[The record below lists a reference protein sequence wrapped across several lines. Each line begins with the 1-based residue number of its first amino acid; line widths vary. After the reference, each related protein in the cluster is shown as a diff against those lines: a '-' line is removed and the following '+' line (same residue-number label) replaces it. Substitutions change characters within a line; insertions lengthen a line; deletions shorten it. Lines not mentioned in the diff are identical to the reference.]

1 MKSFLSKL
9 NPFKRQ
15 DPIIERKA
23 QQSEVIWPLTEGSF
37 LEYALGYGGRVTA
50 TQAMKFYQTNSTIAT
65 SVDKITTKIEQITPV
80 LRNLNDNT
88 FINKH
93 PVIDLLMN
101 PNPFDTWREFI
112 GKFSRHY
119 LLKHDSYLA
128 LFGNINRPPLELH
141 AVKPQNVN
149 VIQAIDNYPRSY
161 NVTIGA
167 GRGHY
172 LRTEKGRILKYL
184 DGDLKEFY
192 HLMGFSSRSDEIQ
205 GDSPIEAAA
214 LEAKQQIKGK
224 THNLSVL
231 NNGGRLSLIF
241 SFKDEDGIS
250 DDEHQLRKKR
260 ILEDLSGEGNAGSI
274 AVISGQTTEVKE
286 AGIHNKDMDYAK
298 LEQIAGEA
306 IYLRYEIPLPLV
318 STDAST
324 YNNVQNAM
332 FDFYENTVL
341 PNTDTLFS
349 GLSKILLPRYGVDP
363 REMILSYDPESINIL
378 IRQKLKE
385 IQERRTINIETP
397 NELRSLL
404 PNREPLDEGGDVVY
418 HPATMVPMGQDLF
431 TDDNFTP
438 EELERRLALQREDID
453 TDIDVEDIDEEGKKQ
468 IMEGKPFA
476 NEHA

>member
-1 MKSFLSKL
+1 MKNFL
-9 NPFKRQ
+9 KRFFRKEE
-15 DPIIERKA
+15 PIARKA
-23 QQSEVIWPLTEGSF
+23 QQSEVIWPLPEGSF

-50 TQAMKFYQTNSTIAT
+50 AQAMRFYQTNSTIAT
-65 SVDKITTKIEQITPV
+65 AVDKISTKTEQITPV
-80 LRNLNDNT
+80 LKNLSDNS
-88 FINKH
+88 FISKH

-112 GKFSRHY
+112 GKYSRHY
-119 LLKHDSYLA
+119 LLKHDTYLA
-128 LFGNINRPPLELH
+128 LFGNVNRPPLELH

-149 VIQAIDNYPRSY
+149 VIQAIDNFPRSY
-161 NVTIGA
+161 NITIGA

-172 LRTEKGRILKYL
+172 LRTEKGRIVRYL

-224 THNLSVL
+224 THNLAL
-231 NNGGRLSLIF
+231 LDNGGRLSLIF

-250 DDEHQLRKKR
+250 DDEHKLRKKR
-260 ILEDLSGEGNAGSI
+260 ILEDLSGEGKAGSI

-332 FDFYENTVL
+332 FDLYENTIL
-341 PNTDTLFS
+341 PHTDTLLS
-349 GLSKILLPRYGVDP
+349 ALSKILLPRYGIKLS
-363 REMILSYDPESINIL
+363 EMILSYDPESINIL

-385 IQERRTINIETP
+385 VQERRVINIETP

-418 HPATMVPMGQDLF
+418 QPATLVPMGQDLF

-438 EELERRLALQREDID
+438 EELERRLALERDREEEID
-453 TDIDVEDIDEEGKKQ
+453 DDDDLDEEEVKM
-468 IMEGKPFA
+468 IIEGKPFA

>member
-1 MKSFLSKL
+1 MKNFLSRL

-15 DPIIERKA
+15 EPVTRKA
-23 QQSEVIWPLTEGSF
+23 QVSEVIWPLQEGSF
-37 LEYALGYGGRVTA
+37 LEYALGYGGRITA
-50 TQAMKFYQTNSTIAT
+50 TQAMKFYQTNATIAT

-80 LRNLNDNT
+80 LKNLSDNS
-88 FINKH
+88 FIDSH
-93 PVIDLLMN
+93 PIIDLLMN

-112 GKFSRHY
+112 GKYARHY
-119 LLKHDSYLA
+119 LLKHDSHLA
-128 LFGNINRPPLELH
+128 LFGNINRPPLEMY

-149 VIQAIDNYPRSY
+149 TIQAIDNFPRSY
-161 NVTIGA
+161 LVSIGA
-167 GRGHY
+167 GQGHY
-172 LRTEKGRILKYL
+172 SRMEEKRTIRFL
-184 DGDLKEFY
+184 DGDFREFY
-192 HLMGFSSRSDEIQ
+192 HLMGFSSRSDELQ

-224 THNLSVL
+224 THNISLL
-231 NNGGRLSLIF
+231 DNGGRLSLIV
-241 SFKDEDGIS
+241 SFKDEDGVN

-260 ILEDLSGEGNAGSI
+260 INEDLSGESNAGRI
-274 AVISGQTTEVKE
+274 AVISGQTSEIKEVGKS
-286 AGIHNKDMDYAK
+286 NKDMDWVE
-298 LEQIAGEA
+298 LEKTAGEA

-324 YNNVQNAM
+324 YNNVQNAL

-349 GLSKILLPRYGVDP
+349 GLSKILLPRYKIDP
-363 REMILSYDPESINIL
+363 RKMILSYDPESINIL

-418 HPATMVPMGQDLF
+418 QPATLVPMADDIF

-438 EELERRLALQREDID
+438 EQLETRLSQLEQTQTVDN
-453 TDIDVEDIDEEGKKQ
+453 DIDEEDEEEQKALR
-468 IMEGKPFA
+468 EGKPFV

>member
-1 MKSFLSKL
+1 MKTFLKRI
-9 NPFKRQ
+9 FKKE
-15 DPIIERKA
+15 PVIEKKA
-23 QQSEVIWPLTEGSF
+23 QTTEVMWPLPAGSF
-37 LEYALGYGGRVTA
+37 LEYAMGYSGRITA
-50 TQAMKFYQTNSTIAT
+50 TQAMQFYQTNSTIAT
-65 SVDKITTKIEQITPV
+65 AVDKIVTKIEQITPV
-80 LRNLNDNT
+80 LKTKDNDY
-88 FINKH
+88 IDQH
-93 PVIDLLMN
+93 PILDLLMN
-101 PNPFDTWREFI
+101 PNPYDSWREFI
-112 GKFSRHY
+112 GKFARHY
-119 LLKHDSYLA
+119 LLKHDSHLA
-128 LFGNINRPPLELH
+128 IFGNINRPPLELH
-141 AVKPQNVN
+141 AIKPQNVN
-149 VIQAIDNYPRSY
+149 VLQAIDNYPRSY
-161 NVTIGA
+161 NVSVGA

-172 LRTEKGRILKYL
+172 TRTEKGRTVRFF
-184 DGDLKEFY
+184 DGDLKEFF

-205 GDSPIEAAA
+205 GDSLIEAAA
-214 LEAKQQIKGK
+214 LEARQQIKGK
-224 THNLSVL
+224 IHNLALL
-231 NNGGRLSLIF
+231 NNGGRLSLVF
-241 SFKDEDGIS
+241 SFKDEDGVD
-250 DDEHQLRKKR
+250 DDEHQTRKKR

-286 AGIHNKDMDYAK
+286 VGKSNKDMDYAT

-349 GLSKILLPRYGVDP
+349 GLSKILLPRYKIDP
-363 REMILSYDPESINIL
+363 REMALSYNPESINIL

-397 NELRSLL
+397 NELRALL

-418 HPATMVPMGQDLF
+418 QPANLVPMADDIF

-438 EELERRLALQREDID
+438 EDLERRRQLEIED
-453 TDIDVEDIDEEGKKQ
+453 EDEVDEDEAKA
-468 IMEGKPFA
+468 ILEGKPLI